1 MHLLVVRHAIAEERE
16 TFSTTGEPD
25 DLRPLTDE
33 GRRRM
38 RKGARGLRTL
48 VNRPGVIA
56 TSPLVRARDTAAI
69 LARVWDDQTPVE
81 EIAALRPR
89 TRPSAFLSWL
99 KGRDE
104 DMVAVVGH
112 EPHLSCL
119 VTWLMTGAFESRLEL
134 KKGSA
139 TLVSFASRPRAGGA
153 KLEWSLT
160 PSQLR
165 SFDG

>member
-1 MHLLVVRHAIAEERE
+1 MNLLVVRHAIAEERE
-16 TFSTTGEPD
+16 SFAATGEPD

-38 RKGARGLRTL
+38 RKAARGLRTL
-48 VNRPGVIA
+48 VDRPDVIA
-56 TSPLVRARDTAAI
+56 TSPFVRARETAAI

-81 EIAALRPR
+81 ERAALRPR

-99 KGRDE
+99 KGHDE
-104 DMVAVVGH
+104 KLVAVVGH

-119 VTWLMTGAFESRLEL
+119 VTWLMTGAFESRLDL

-139 TLVSFASRPRAGGA
+139 TLLAFAARPRAGGA

-165 SFDG
+165 AFDA